1 MKSIAEN
8 MKDILI
14 ENHQKSVWYGNISI
28 IEECAKR
35 SNLSNRHPMKLIT
48 DILNALDRSKL
59 FQKSYI
65 LADFSG
71 KNANIV
77 VLHLWENILLDT
89 V

>member
-14 ENHQKSVWYGNISI
+14 ENNQKAVWYGNISI

-71 KNANIV
+71 KKRKYRCFTLMEEHIA
-77 VLHLWENILLDT
+77 
-89 V
+89 

>member
-14 ENHQKSVWYGNISI
+14 ENHQKSVWYGNMSI

-59 FQKSYI
+59 FQKVISWLIFRKKRKYRCFT
-65 LADFSG
+65 LS
-71 KNANIV
+71 K
-77 VLHLWENILLDT
+77 
-89 V
+89 

>member
-14 ENHQKSVWYGNISI
+14 ENKQKSVWYGDITI
-28 IEECAKR
+28 IEECAKK

-48 DILNALDRSKL
+48 DVLNALDKSNL

-65 LADFSG
+65 QADFSG
-71 KNANIV
+71 RKRTYRCFT
-77 VLHLWENILLDT
+77 LLEE
-89 V
+89 